1 MTKKV
6 AIFISGSGSNM
17 VSLVKSMQSLQFAL
31 PTLVLSNKRDA
42 IGLIKAKNLK
52 IPTVCVEADRQGGY
66 DLNFEAA
73 IQKELENY
81 NIDIICL
88 AGFMRVLSAKFVDF
102 WQGKILNIHPSLL
115 PKYIG
120 LKTHER
126 VLENHEEVTG
136 CTVHLVTRELDCGRI
151 LGQATVPIFPE
162 DNVEAIKL
170 RVLEK
175 EHMLYPKT
183 LEQFCLGGSDLVIM

>member
-1 MTKKV
+1 MV
-6 AIFISGSGSNM
+6 A
-17 VSLVKSMQSLQFAL
+17 LVQSMQTLQFAL
-31 PTLVLSNKRDA
+31 PTLVLSNKPDA
-42 IGLIKAKNLK
+42 LGISKAKNLR
-52 IPTVCVEADRQGGY
+52 IPTICIEAEKLAGC
-66 DLNFEAA
+66 DLYFEAA

-88 AGFMRVLSAKFVDF
+88 AGFMRVLSSKFVDF

-115 PKYIG
+115 PKYKG
-120 LKTHER
+120 LNTHER
-126 VLENHEEVTG
+126 VLENNEEVTG
-136 CTVHLVTRELDCGRI
+136 CTVHEVTRKLDCGRI

-162 DNVEAIKL
+162 DNVEAIKS

-183 LEQFCLGGSDLVIM
+183 LEQFCLGRSDLIIM

>member
-17 VSLVKSMQSLQFAL
+17 VALVKSMQSLQFAL
-31 PTLVLSNKRDA
+31 PTLVLSNKRDVS
-42 IGLIKAKNLK
+42 GLVKARNLK
-52 IPTVCVEADRQGGY
+52 IPTVCVEAEKLAGC

-73 IQKELENY
+73 IQKDLENY
-81 NIDIICL
+81 KIDIICL
-88 AGFMRVLSAKFVDF
+88 AGFMRVLSARFVDF

-115 PKYIG
+115 PKYTG
-120 LKTHER
+120 LNTHER
-126 VLENHEEVTG
+126 VLKNHEEVTG
-136 CTVHLVTRELDCGRI
+136 CTVHEVTRELDCGRI
-151 LGQATVPIFPE
+151 LGQATVPIFP
-162 DNVEAIKL
+162 DDTVEKIKS

-183 LEQFCLGGSDLVIM
+183 LEQFCLGRSDLIIM

>member
-17 VSLVKSMQSLQFAL
+17 VALVKSMQSLQFAL

-42 IGLIKAKNLK
+42 KGLNKATKLK
-52 IPTVCVEADRQGGY
+52 IPTVCVEAEKLPGC

-81 NIDIICL
+81 KIDIICL
-88 AGFMRVLSAKFVDF
+88 AGFMRVLSARFIDF

-115 PKYIG
+115 PKYKG
-120 LKTHER
+120 LNTHER
-126 VLENHEEVTG
+126 VLENNEKVTG
-136 CTVHLVTRELDCGRI
+136 CTVHEVTLEVDCGRI
-151 LGQATVPIFPE
+151 LGQATVPIFR
-162 DNVEAIKL
+162 DDTVESL
-170 RVLEK
+170 NSRVLEK
-175 EHMLYPKT
+175 EHILYPKT
-183 LEQFCLGGSDLVIM
+183 LEQFCLGRSELIIM

>member
-1 MTKKV
+1 M
-6 AIFISGSGSNM
+6 
-17 VSLVKSMQSLQFAL
+17 
-31 PTLVLSNKRDA
+31 
-42 IGLIKAKNLK
+42 K
-52 IPTVCVEADRQGGY
+52 IPTVCIEAEKLAGC

-73 IQKELENY
+73 IQKELENF

-88 AGFMRVLSAKFVDF
+88 AGFMRVLSSKFVDF

-120 LKTHER
+120 LNTHER

-136 CTVHLVTRELDCGRI
+136 CTVHEVTRKLDCGRI
-151 LGQATVPIFPE
+151 LGQATVPIFPD
-162 DNVEAIKL
+162 DNVEAIKS

-183 LEQFCLGGSDLVIM
+183 LEQFCLGRSDLIIM

>member
-1 MTKKV
+1 VTKKV

-17 VSLVKSMQSLQFAL
+17 VALVKSMRSLHFAL

-52 IPTVCVEADRQGGY
+52 IPSVCVEAEKSAGC

-73 IQKELENY
+73 IQKELKNY
-81 NIDIICL
+81 NVDIICL
-88 AGFMRVLSAKFVDF
+88 AGFMRVLSSHFVDF

-120 LKTHER
+120 LNTHER

-136 CTVHLVTRELDCGRI
+136 CTVHEVTREVDCGRI
-151 LGQATVPIFPE
+151 LGQATVPIFP
-162 DNVEAIKL
+162 DDTVEAIRS

-175 EHMLYPKT
+175 EHILYPKT
-183 LEQFCLGGSDLVIM
+183 LEQFCLGRSDLIIM